1 MADHGLQWLTMV
13 NHGWQWQWLTIVE
26 NSWQWLTIM
35 VDNDNGWP
43 AFCSNQLADHGWQWQ
58 WLTIVDNGWLWL
70 TMVGNDNGWQWLTMV
85 DIGWP
90 SWLTMTMVDLRS
102 VPTTLQT
109 STQAPAAL
117 LASPIKVVNLIYID
131 WKQISYKIFTPCQ
144 SPVLPDTLMIDKMH
158 FSNFPQ
164 SPISLQYG
172 VHCTMY
178 TTHHKSGL

>member
-1 MADHGLQWLTMV
+1 MVDH
-13 NHGWQWQWLTIVE
+13 HGWQWQWLTCVLFQPIGWPWLTMAMVD
-26 NSWQWLTIM
+26 NSWQWLTM
-35 VDNDNGWP
+35 V
-43 AFCSNQLADHGWQWQ
+43 DHGWQ
-58 WLTIVDNGWLWL
+58 
-70 TMVGNDNGWQWLTMV
+70 WQWLTMV

-144 SPVLPDTLMIDKMH
+144 SPVLPDTLMKEKMH
-158 FSNFPQ
+158 VKLSAITYFP
-164 SPISLQYG
+164 SIWGTL
-172 VHCTMY
+172 HCIL
-178 TTHHKSGL
+178 HIIKVACDAES